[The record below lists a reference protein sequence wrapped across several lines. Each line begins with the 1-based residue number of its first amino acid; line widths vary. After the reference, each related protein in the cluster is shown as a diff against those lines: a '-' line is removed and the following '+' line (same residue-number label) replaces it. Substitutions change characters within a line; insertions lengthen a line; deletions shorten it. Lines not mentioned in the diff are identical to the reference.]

1 MVIYILSLFGQLQP
15 VICPLL
21 ECSLCWNFTLHHIQ
35 LPSYGGY
42 AKTAQAKS
50 MEKYILTN
58 ILISENKVTINSLL
72 TFRTFRGFGWRGGFN
87 IKPKTKCR
95 KGRLLGNGSG
105 FLLLFALPTLHLYWF
120 LEKLLSLQVTYILK
134 KGNP

>member
-1 MVIYILSLFGQLQP
+1 
-15 VICPLL
+15 
-21 ECSLCWNFTLHHIQ
+21 
-35 LPSYGGY
+35 
-42 AKTAQAKS
+42 

-95 KGRLLGNGSG
+95 KARLLGNGSG
-105 FLLLFALPTLHLYWF
+105 FLLLFALPTPTPVLISREVIVTPSYLYF
-120 LEKLLSLQVTYILK
+120 E
-134 KGNP
+134 KGNSLNKKSVP